1 MKNLPQSI
9 SIFKVN
15 KKEQTIR
22 YEEMYRD
29 EVNWEKEDMFKC
41 LLFILSILVI
51 PLLALGLEFNIFA
64 LRCLSY
70 IFFGLIFLAI
80 IALAIAETV
89 IEDKLWEKQVME
101 TYTIDYL
108 CLKAI
113 YQTSRAELWT
123 KLDSIRKKE
132 NTSIAEQEFYEKY
145 KELYDHEYV
154 EYLEIP
160 LWYVPSD

>member
-9 SIFKVN
+9 SIFKIN
-15 KKEQTIR
+15 EKEQTIR
-22 YEEMYRD
+22 YEEMYQD
-29 EVNWEKEDMFKC
+29 EVKWEKEDMFKC
-41 LLFILSILVI
+41 LLFVLSILVI

-64 LRCLSY
+64 LRCLAY
-70 IFFGLIFLAI
+70 IFFGSIFLAI
-80 IALAIAETV
+80 IAIAIAETI

-101 TYTIDYL
+101 TRTIDYL
-108 CLKAI
+108 YLKAI

-154 EYLEIP
+154 EYLDIP

>member
-1 MKNLPQSI
+1 MKILPQSI

-15 KKEQTIR
+15 EKEQTIR
-22 YEEMYRD
+22 YEKMYRD
-29 EVNWEKEDMFKC
+29 DVSWEKEDMFKC

-51 PLLALGLEFNIFA
+51 PFLAIGLEFNIFA
-64 LRCLSY
+64 LRCLAY
-70 IFFGLIFLAI
+70 IFFGSIFLSI
-80 IALAIAETV
+80 VALAIAEIV

-101 TYTIDYL
+101 TCTIDYL
-108 CLKAI
+108 CLKTI

-160 LWYVPSD
+160 LWHVLS

>member
-9 SIFKVN
+9 SIFKIN
-15 KKEQTIR
+15 EKEQTIR
-22 YEEMYRD
+22 YEEMYQD
-29 EVNWEKEDMFKC
+29 EVKWEKEDMFKC

-64 LRCLSY
+64 LRCLAY
-70 IFFGLIFLAI
+70 IFFGSIFLAI
-80 IALAIAETV
+80 IAIAIAETF
-89 IEDKLWEKQVME
+89 IEDKLWEKQVAE
-101 TYTIDYL
+101 TYTAEYDW
-108 CLKAI
+108 LKAI
-113 YQTSRAELWT
+113 YQISRAELWA